1 MSANPLKAKLQTGQ
15 PVFGVWSILNAPAVT
30 EIFATAGLDFQILD
44 MEHGVYDMAS
54 LDAGVRACEGAG
66 CAPLVRV
73 PGLNPSAIQSCLDL
87 GAYGV
92 VVPQVA
98 GEGEARRAV
107 EACKFPP
114 HGTRG
119 FNPFT
124 RAGNYGADI
133 GGPSRKVDNAFGLT
147 VVIVENLASYQE
159 LDRILEIPDLDVVYL
174 GVYDMSAALGCMGEM
189 SHPAVRTFVEDA
201 AARTLKA
208 GKAVGVMA
216 GKPEDIAYYL
226 GLGARFI
233 VYGVDSHVIYKAVRD
248 GMASFQQVTL

>member
-1 MSANPLKAKLQTGQ
+1 MSANPLKVKLQAGQ

-44 MEHGVYDMAS
+44 MEHGVYDLAS

-73 PGLNPSAIQSCLDL
+73 PSVNPSAIQSCLDM

-92 VVPQVA
+92 VVPQVT
-98 GEGEARRAV
+98 GEEEARRAI
-107 EACKFPP
+107 EASKFPP
-114 HGTRG
+114 LGTRG

-133 GGPSRKVDNAFGLT
+133 GGPSRKFDNGFGLT
-147 VVIVENLASYQE
+147 MVIIENLAAFQE
-159 LDRILEIPDLDVVYL
+159 LDRILAIPDLDVIYL
-174 GVYDMSAALGCMGEM
+174 GVYDMSAALGCMGDM
-189 SHPAVRTFVEDA
+189 AHPAVRDFVENA
-201 AARTLKA
+201 TIRAVKA

-216 GKPEDIAYYL
+216 CTPKDIEYYL

-248 GMASFQQVTL
+248 GLKSFQQVTQ